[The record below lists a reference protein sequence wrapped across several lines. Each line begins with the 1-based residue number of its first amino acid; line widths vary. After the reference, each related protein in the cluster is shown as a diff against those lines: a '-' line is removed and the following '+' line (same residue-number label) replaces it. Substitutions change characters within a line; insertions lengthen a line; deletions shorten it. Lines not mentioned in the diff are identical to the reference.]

1 MSNPEGLLGGG
12 DRFKQQ
18 QQQAEQSE
26 ETDEEDEDELEEED
40 PEAPGPSGLQ
50 QDSQAMTNL
59 LPPSF
64 QVSLLNI

>member
-1 MSNPEGLLGGG
+1 MSNPEGLLGAGE
-12 DRFKQQ
+12 RFKQQ
-18 QQQAEQSE
+18 QTEQSE

-64 QVSLLNI
+64 QVTLLKLE